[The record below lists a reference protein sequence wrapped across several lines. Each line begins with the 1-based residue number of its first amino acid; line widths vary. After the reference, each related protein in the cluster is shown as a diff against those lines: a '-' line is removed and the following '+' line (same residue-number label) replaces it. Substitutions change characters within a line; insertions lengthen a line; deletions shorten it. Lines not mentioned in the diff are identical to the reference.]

1 VAVADSIDGI
11 RRDVAQLQQQVGRVE
26 ERLTAHSEL
35 SNERNENLQER
46 VATAQ
51 QAIIRQVS
59 EMEARMREESQERT
73 KRMQIIIGAVT
84 TVLSAL
90 GGGMLVLRP
99 ETPASPPP
107 NPPAISAPADLPP
120 GPQPD

>member
-1 VAVADSIDGI
+1 MAVADSIDGI
-11 RRDVAQLQQQVGRVE
+11 RRDVAQLQAQVGRVE

-73 KRMQIIIGAVT
+73 KRLQIIAGVVT
-84 TVLSAL
+84 AILTAAS
-90 GGGMLVLRP
+90 GGLYASTRVD
-99 ETPASPPP
+99 EPASPH
-107 NPPAISAPADLPP
+107 PPAISAPVDSTP
-120 GPQPD
+120 GPRPD